1 MLRRTTNDRPP
12 LVALAQR
19 HLDSARVPRP
29 ANEPEETIPTP
40 SPPTALTPGRTPR
53 GVSGLGEEGGERRG
67 RRQLPTP
74 SPPNALTPGRT
85 PRGVFGLGEEGGER
99 RGHSQY
105 LPAHGPPVISLGVT
119 VAVTV

>member
-53 GVSGLGEEGGERRG
+53 GV
-67 RRQLPTP
+67 
-74 SPPNALTPGRT
+74 
-85 PRGVFGLGEEGGER
+85 FGLGEEGGER

-119 VAVTV
+119 VAATV